1 MKQHSNFDL
10 SKYRI
15 DKAKQTLKAAEE
27 LLNTN
32 KYLDSIN
39 RSYYAIFHITRALFA
54 IDEFDTRKH
63 SGVISYF
70 NKNYVKTGL
79 IEKDY
84 SVIIMSAEK
93 LRGRSDYDDF
103 YIASRE
109 DAEKQCQNA
118 KKFLKKL
125 EDYIS
130 KLEKE

>member
-1 MKQHSNFDL
+1 MKQHSQFDL
-10 SKYRI
+10 CKYRI
-15 DKAKQTLKAAEE
+15 DKAKQTLKAAED

-54 IDEFDTRKH
+54 LDEFDTRKH

-84 SVIIMSAEK
+84 SVIIMSAE
-93 LRGRSDYDDF
+93 
-103 YIASRE
+103 I
-109 DAEKQCQNA
+109 
-118 KKFLKKL
+118 
-125 EDYIS
+125 
-130 KLEKE
+130 